1 MAGFALLYQQS
12 MLAQAEEKEES
23 QESPKP
29 VAEEV
34 EEDLV
39 GASAIRELTGDRV
52 KEVLTNRESK
62 LIYFYRKSKLNLDE
76 FKRVSEFSEKIEN
89 GMRVIPYKIDL
100 DQHYEALVAY
110 LKERNPK
117 TADQTEEQVKT
128 HAFLL
133 ANQYDDIWYWE
144 LDLINYFYGELLEQ
158 IFNFFQG
165 PLKLISAEQLVM
177 N

>member
-1 MAGFALLYQQS
+1 LAGFALVYQQS
-12 MLAQAEEKEES
+12 KVAQAEEKEES

-29 VAEEV
+29 VAEDV
-34 EEDLV
+34 EEDLM
-39 GASAIRELTGDRV
+39 GSSTIRELTGDRV

-62 LIYFYRKSKLNLDE
+62 LIYFYRKSTLNLDE

-89 GMRVIPYKIDL
+89 GMRVVPYKIDL
-100 DQHYEALVAY
+100 DQNYDALVAY

-117 TADQTEEQVKT
+117 TAEQTEEQIKT

-165 PLKLISAEQLVM
+165 PLKLISAE
-177 N
+177 